1 MQKQLTRLNVAE
13 GTSAQALTVLL
24 TELRRS
30 VRGSI
35 LRWVGLI
42 VLALALFSLLQIL
55 WEAPSVSKFYL
66 GHVVEALFLLFWLL
80 RLWRWKPPIRRQK
93 ELLELVPSCLWGAQ
107 RADLPLI
114 LEVAGELLP
123 FEENVAGRTAKA
135 ALTQTLTRL
144 LPSVPVDELLVLT
157 PLQRKAL
164 RCVTLE
170 AIDASR
176 REQSQETL
184 AVVGLLALGS
194 LKDTGL
200 IAVAAQ
206 VSQRHTRGH
215 VSAAAEEY
223 LAALR

>member
-1 MQKQLTRLNVAE
+1 M
-13 GTSAQALTVLL
+13 
-24 TELRRS
+24 
-30 VRGSI
+30 
-35 LRWVGLI
+35 
-42 VLALALFSLLQIL
+42 
-55 WEAPSVSKFYL
+55 
-66 GHVVEALFLLFWLL
+66 
-80 RLWRWKPPIRRQK
+80 
-93 ELLELVPSCLWGAQ
+93 PSCLWGAQ
-107 RADLPLI
+107 RADLPLV

-123 FEENVAGRTAKA
+123 SEENIAGRTAKA

-144 LPSVPVDELLVLT
+144 LPTVPVDELLVLT

-164 RCVTLE
+164 RCVTIE

-184 AVVGLLALGS
+184 AVAGLLALGS

-215 VSAAAEEY
+215 VCAAAEEY